1 MRTAL
6 KRSAE
11 EAAAKAAAKETSE
24 QAVLEKGVN
33 DLLSSASVD
42 LETITLR
49 FVRDK
54 MMETCDFE
62 TKPYKKYI
70 KSLVTGFIDGAVAK
84 KQKEVAQK
92 NKRAA
97 KRRAAAASA
106 KKVKSAS
113 KKRKRASSS
122 KKADDAAPKAKRVVN
137 HPTKPLSKA
146 LAAVVGADVM
156 SRPHVVKNI
165 WVYIRANGLQDPTD
179 KRRILCDAKL
189 RAVMGGEATVTMF
202 SLNKYLSP
210 HFL

>member
-1 MRTAL
+1 MSMRTAL
-6 KRSAE
+6 KRSAD
-11 EAAAKAAAKETSE
+11 EAAAKAAAKEKSE
-24 QAVLEKGVN
+24 QAILSKGVN

-54 MMETCDFE
+54 MTETCDFA

-97 KRRAAAASA
+97 KRRAAAVVA

-113 KKRKRASSS
+113 KKRKRS
-122 KKADDAAPKAKRVVN
+122 KKADDGAPTAKRVVN
-137 HPTKPLSKA
+137 HPTKPLSKV

-189 RAVMGGEATVTMF
+189 QAVMGGEATVTMF